1 MSVGY
6 FTTRRGTGPKLSL
19 EACPLGAPD
28 LHVASN
34 MLPTATLLQ
43 HFLESQAAERVSSTV
58 VNQKGSGII

>member
-1 MSVGY
+1 
-6 FTTRRGTGPKLSL
+6 
-19 EACPLGAPD
+19 
-28 LHVASN
+28 VASN